1 MNIVLGIFDGYF
13 YDVAKL
19 PNNCSYPFDE
29 LDPNIWERFNDIISI
44 VYFAAR
50 KADKIIFIIDGLQ
63 PNITGYEDSYTCKEL
78 ITLLSSPRIP
88 LIKFEFMFEREIVSA
103 EFVQERLN
111 LSKELFS

>member
-19 PNNCSYPFDE
+19 PNNCAYPFEE
-29 LDPNIWERFNDIISI
+29 LIPDVWERFNDIIHI

-63 PNITGYEDSYTCKEL
+63 PNITGNEDSYTCKEL
-78 ITLLSSPRIP
+78 ITLLSSPCIP
-88 LIKFEFMFEREIVSA
+88 LTKFEFVFERKIVSA
-103 EFVQERLN
+103 EFVKEKLN